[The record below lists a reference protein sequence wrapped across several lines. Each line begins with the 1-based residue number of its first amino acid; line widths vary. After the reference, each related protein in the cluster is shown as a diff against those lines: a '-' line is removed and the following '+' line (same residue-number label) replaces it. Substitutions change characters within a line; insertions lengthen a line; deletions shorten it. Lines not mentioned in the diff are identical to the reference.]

1 MLHRPGAGLLP
12 LEYES
17 QAKEKAMLSITVR
30 RWLVA
35 HDLNPQKARILALV
49 ALSKTQDSKDLQR
62 IFWEY

>member
-1 MLHRPGAGLLP
+1 
-12 LEYES
+12 
-17 QAKEKAMLSITVR
+17 MLSITAR

-35 HDLNPQKARILALV
+35 HDLNPQKARIPALV